1 MGLLDSDFTIEPKM
15 EISRRRWLGNWL
27 AVGSGWAAASA
38 ANAHTGPGPVEPPL
52 AAPALTLTDR
62 NSRSVRLQEL
72 LRGHV
77 TAVQLMFTGCSATC
91 PIQGAVF
98 ASVQQHLR
106 APDSGF
112 RLLSLSIDPLA
123 DDPKALSSWLRRFGA
138 SPHIWTAAVP
148 LVSDVDRLI
157 EFLGGRSKGIDRH
170 TPQVYVF
177 DRLANLAYRTMDLAS
192 PEQILDVMQQVR
204 KRT

>member
-1 MGLLDSDFTIEPKM
+1 M

-98 ASVQQHLR
+98 GSVQQHLR
-106 APDSGF
+106 PPDSGF

-123 DDPKALSSWLRRFGA
+123 DDPKALDSWLRRFGA
-138 SPHIWTAAVP
+138 SPQIWTAAVP
-148 LVSDVDRLI
+148 LVNDVDRLI